1 MNFTDLFTVGTF
13 LLVFVLLTVGP
24 VHIFNLKRVRKR
36 IGELEHC
43 YVSKEALYKE
53 YTISLGSNFCA
64 LAFAAWIM
72 LFVAIAY
79 LYLLVPTVLP
89 FSYMQI
95 PALVSNPLGFAVF
108 GVAVA
113 VVIAL
118 MILGLDKLPEKYR
131 EFKLTEMYSFYTLSK
146 SMKRMIVLAVPFL
159 CASVLFSAYVGTVY
173 PDRSPLV
180 ELLSLAFL
188 FVSISFMVT
197 PIYREA
203 LMRRL

>member
-1 MNFTDLFTVGTF
+1 
-13 LLVFVLLTVGP
+13 
-24 VHIFNLKRVRKR
+24 
-36 IGELEHC
+36 
-43 YVSKEALYKE
+43 
-53 YTISLGSNFCA
+53 
-64 LAFAAWIM
+64 M

>member
-1 MNFTDLFTVGTF
+1 MAFTDLFTAGTF
-13 LLVFVLLTVGP
+13 LLVFILLLVGP
-24 VHIFNLKRVRKR
+24 VHIFNLNRVRKR

-43 YVSKEALYKE
+43 SVSKETLYKE
-53 YTISLGSNFCA
+53 FTISLGSNFCA

-79 LYLLVPTVLP
+79 LYMLVPTVLP

-95 PALVSNPLGFAVF
+95 PALASNPLGFAIF
-108 GVAVA
+108 GVAIA
-113 VVIAL
+113 VVIAII
-118 MILGLDKLPEKYR
+118 ILGLDKLPEKYR

-146 SMKRMIVLAVPFL
+146 SVKRMIVLAVPLL
-159 CASVLFSAYVGTVY
+159 CVSVLLSAYVGTVY
-173 PDRSPLV
+173 PDRSPLA
-180 ELLSLAFL
+180 ELLSLLFL
-188 FVSISFMVT
+188 FVSVSFMVT

>member
-13 LLVFVLLTVGP
+13 LLVFVLLTVCP

>member
-1 MNFTDLFTVGTF
+1 MSFTDLFNAGTL
-13 LLVFVLLTVGP
+13 LLVFILLLVGP

-36 IGELEHC
+36 IEELEHC
-43 YVSKEALYKE
+43 SVSKEALYKE

-95 PALVSNPLGFAVF
+95 PALASNPFGFAIF
-108 GVAVA
+108 GVAIS
-113 VVIAL
+113 VVTSL
-118 MILGLDKLPEKYR
+118 LILGLDKLPEKYR

-146 SMKRMIVLAVPFL
+146 SMKRLIVLAVPFL
-159 CASVLFSAYVGTVY
+159 CASVLFSAYVGTIY
-173 PDRSPLV
+173 PDRSTLA
-180 ELLSLAFL
+180 ELLSIVFL
-188 FVSISFMVT
+188 FVSVSFMVT

-203 LMRRL
+203 LMRQL

>member
-1 MNFTDLFTVGTF
+1 MNFTDLFTAGTL
-13 LLVFVLLTVGP
+13 LLVFILLLVGP

-36 IGELEHC
+36 IEELEHC
-43 YVSKEALYKE
+43 CVSKEALYKE

-89 FSYMQI
+89 FSYMQV
-95 PALVSNPLGFAVF
+95 PALASNPLGFAIY

-113 VVIAL
+113 AVTSLLV
-118 MILGLDKLPEKYR
+118 LGLDKLPEKYR

-146 SMKRMIVLAVPFL
+146 SMKRLIVLAVPFL
-159 CASVLFSAYVGTVY
+159 CASVLLSAYIGTIY
-173 PDRSPLV
+173 PDRSTLA
-180 ELLSLAFL
+180 ELLSIVFL
-188 FVSISFMVT
+188 FVSVGFMVT

-203 LMRRL
+203 LMRQL